1 MPLNRLAGSSSIK
14 FKEINFATFIF
25 RALVRILRRMKDP
38 NVRPLKILN
47 ASAGSGK
54 TFNLVREYLK
64 ILLGDQADPIRF
76 SKILAMTFT
85 NKAAIEMK
93 TRIIEKLDEVA
104 YRGSTEPKTIS
115 YVEKLASD
123 LQISPQD
130 VTYRA
135 MIALKGILHRYEDFH
150 VMTID
155 KFNLRLIRSFSRDLD
170 LPGEFDVILNENEVI
185 ERVVDLL
192 MSQLGRKDV
201 EALTELML
209 SYAKEN
215 VDEGE
220 RWDFREQLISF
231 SSILAK
237 EKNQQLI
244 GHLLQMDFSS
254 KAKKALWKLVHEME
268 NTFFEACKELHAFY
282 HSLGIP
288 EDLFPGKSKATKPL
302 ERLASFERMPDP
314 ERLFTTNYMESL
326 DAPVPAGRQFPD
338 NLKQKIRELYAL
350 HSVLFPK
357 VEAHRL
363 FLRNFYNMALLQYI
377 AKTLDAVKKEDQQIR
392 ISEFNSLISKLVQ
405 DEKAPFIYERLGTRY
420 RNFLLDE
427 FQDTSRLQWLNMVPL
442 VHEAISKKDLNLI
455 VGDPKQSIYRFKNG
469 VAEQFVALPK
479 IYNPENNAHINGVS
493 AYFDQMGFME
503 PLGENWRSAREIV
516 EFNNTFF
523 EVLRQQLPTTSAD
536 FYNSVS
542 QTAMSDKSGYVQISS
557 VESEPSHDAQMRWL
571 IQRIEECKKDGFE
584 LGDLCILSDTND
596 RANGWAVEL
605 NSLDYKVVS
614 AESLL
619 VQNEVKVKL
628 ILSYLKRRLQP
639 ASITEQKKFA
649 DLFFRVRNE
658 QHPYEHYRAY
668 IVHVTDS
675 KGRRFLNFDDQRFLT
690 DQFGSSDRF
699 FKKYETLYELIESFY
714 RIMGWTELKNP
725 YLHHFADFVHDF
737 EKKKGPDLKGLIE
750 QYQKDKGKLAIQLPE
765 SRDAIRIMTIHKSK
779 GLEFPVVLIPFL
791 NFDTQLH
798 TKSRFLVEIDD
809 LVLYTGLTKS
819 SPIPQIRQLN
829 QQENDQIFTDKVN
842 MCYVGFTRP
851 EERLYV
857 LNEYYGEKF
866 GKKAHAY
873 FSELPHA
880 INESGVLVLERGNA
894 VIKKKE
900 ENEHSH
906 LDAFFL
912 PTIQT
917 DLLWFPEISLRD
929 QDLIDNDPFLSEE
942 QLTGNLFHLAI
953 SQIDSKHQI
962 NTVLEQLA
970 LNGEIEKNRIAQV
983 QEMLEELF
991 TCSEYEELL
1000 NGAKQILSEQAII
1013 VDRENTRRPDK
1024 LILRDQDTIIID
1036 FKTGIPKEKDGKQVL
1051 AYTDTLNEMDLPE
1064 VKGFIYYTQLKELRQ
1079 LI

>member
-1 MPLNRLAGSSSIK
+1 
-14 FKEINFATFIF
+14 
-25 RALVRILRRMKDP
+25 MKDP

-54 TFNLVREYLK
+54 TYNLVREYLK
-64 ILLGDQADPIRF
+64 ILLGDQVDNIRF

-104 YRGSTEPKTIS
+104 YQGLSNPKTLT
-115 YVEKLASD
+115 YVEKLSTE
-123 LQISPQD
+123 LSISPHD
-130 VTYRA
+130 VTHRA

-192 MSQLGRKDV
+192 MSQLGRKDL
-201 EALTELML
+201 EALTDLML

-215 VDEGE
+215 IDEGE

-244 GHLLQMDFSS
+244 TQLLQMDFSS
-254 KAKKALWKLVHEME
+254 QAKKRMWDQVQEKEKLFMD
-268 NTFFEACKELHAFY
+268 ACKELYDFY
-282 HSLGIP
+282 QALGIP
-288 EDLFPGKSKATKPL
+288 EELFPGKSKATKPL
-302 ERLASFERMPDP
+302 ERLTSFHHIPAADK
-314 ERLFTTNYMESL
+314 LFTDSYLESL

-338 NLKQKIRELYAL
+338 SLKQRIRELYAL
-350 HSVLFPK
+350 HGELFPQ
-357 VEAHRL
+357 VETQRL

-392 ISEFNSLISKLVQ
+392 ISEFNALISKLVQ

-479 IYNPENNAHINGVS
+479 IYNPEANPHIHGISN
-493 AYFDQMGFME
+493 YFDQMGLME
-503 PLGENWRSAREIV
+503 PLGENWRSAQEIV
-516 EFNNTFF
+516 AFNNAYF
-523 EVLRQQLPTTSAD
+523 EVLKQQLPDASVD
-536 FYNSVS
+536 FYNSVT
-542 QTAMSDKSGYVQISS
+542 QTAMSDKSGYVQITSL
-557 VESEPSHDAQMRWL
+557 ESEPSQDAQMAWL
-571 IQRIEECKKDGFE
+571 VQRIEECRNDGFE

-596 RANGWAVEL
+596 RANGWAVAL
-605 NSLDYKVVS
+605 NDLDYKVVS

-639 ASITEQKKFA
+639 ASLTEKKKFA
-649 DLFFRVRNE
+649 DLFFRVRN
-658 QHPYEHYRAY
+658 QQNPYEHYRTY
-668 IVHVTDS
+668 IFQVVDS

-690 DQFGSSDRF
+690 DNFGSSELF

-714 RIMGWTELKNP
+714 RMMDWTELKNP
-725 YLHHFADFVHDF
+725 YLHHFSDFVHDF

-798 TKSRFLVEIDD
+798 AKSRFLIEIND
-809 LVLYTGLTKS
+809 LILYTGLTKS

-829 QQENDQIFTDKVN
+829 KQENDQIFTDKVN

-857 LNEYYGEKF
+857 LNEYFGDKF
-866 GKKAHAY
+866 GRRAHSY
-873 FSELPHA
+873 FSELP
-880 INESGVLVLERGNA
+880 NEISENGTLVIERGMNEPRLSEDS
-894 VIKKKE
+894 KQKE
-900 ENEHSH
+900 QE
-906 LDAFFL
+906 DAFFH
-912 PTIQT
+912 PSIENE
-917 DLLWFPEISLRD
+917 LLWFPEISLRNQELD
-929 QDLIDNDPFLSEE
+929 TQDSFLTDE

-953 SQIDSKHQI
+953 SKIDKKEQIPVFMDQMI
-962 NTVLEQLA
+962 
-970 LNGEIEKNRIAQV
+970 LNGEIEKERVPEV
-983 QEMLEELF
+983 QLMIEKLLS
-991 TCSEYEELL
+991 CSEYEELL
-1000 NGAKQILSEQAII
+1000 TGALHVLSEQAII
-1013 VDRENTRRPDK
+1013 VGREHTRRPDK
-1024 LILRDQDTIIID
+1024 LILRNQDTVIVD
-1036 FKTGIPKEKDGKQVL
+1036 FKTGIPKEKDAQQVL
-1051 AYTDTLNEMDLPE
+1051 EYALTLKEMDFPK
-1064 VKGFIYYTQLKELRQ
+1064 VNGFVYYTQLNELRQ
-1079 LI
+1079 IV